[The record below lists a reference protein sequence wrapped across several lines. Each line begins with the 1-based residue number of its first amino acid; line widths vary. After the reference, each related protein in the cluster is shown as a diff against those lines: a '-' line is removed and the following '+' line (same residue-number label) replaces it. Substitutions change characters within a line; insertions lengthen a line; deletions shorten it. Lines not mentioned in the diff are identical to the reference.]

1 MSGFRLYFFCLI
13 KKNETKKDTASIPNA
28 KIVSK
33 KKTFLDPTILIFK
46 TQIRFTNQYIC
57 KKINHKMTLHIET
70 PALLFSATSLIL
82 LAYTNRFLTI
92 AQIIRS
98 LKKTYDEQ
106 HNKSILLE
114 IKNLNLRL
122 TLIRYMQL
130 FGVLS
135 LFLSVFA
142 MLLLFFQIQLFGI
155 YLFGGSLLCLLVSLG
170 ISFWEISISV
180 HALRL
185 HLSDLTAKTK
195 RD

>member
-1 MSGFRLYFFCLI
+1 M
-13 KKNETKKDTASIPNA
+13 
-28 KIVSK
+28 
-33 KKTFLDPTILIFK
+33 ILS
-46 TQIRFTNQYIC
+46 
-57 KKINHKMTLHIET
+57 IET

-92 AQIIRS
+92 AQIIRN
-98 LKKTYDEQ
+98 LKKNYDDN

-130 FGVLS
+130 FGVMC

-142 MLLLFFQIQLFGI
+142 MLLLYVNQGNFGI
-155 YLFGGSLLCLLVSLG
+155 YLFGASLLCLLISLG

-180 HALRL
+180 NALRV
-185 HLSDLTAKTK
+185 HLKDLSEDAE
-195 RD
+195 

>member
-1 MSGFRLYFFCLI
+1 
-13 KKNETKKDTASIPNA
+13 
-28 KIVSK
+28 
-33 KKTFLDPTILIFK
+33 
-46 TQIRFTNQYIC
+46 
-57 KKINHKMTLHIET
+57 MTLSLET

-92 AQIIRS
+92 AQIVRS
-98 LKKTYDEQ
+98 LKKNYDDN

-130 FGVLS
+130 FGVMC

-142 MLLLFFQIQLFGI
+142 MLLLYVDQETIGI
-155 YLFGGSLLCLLVSLG
+155 YVFGASLLCLLISLG

-180 HALRL
+180 NALRV
-185 HLSDLTAKTK
+185 HLKDLSE
-195 RD
+195 DVE